1 MEVLGLCLRRPH
13 GPPRYDAVMPTDTLF
28 APRSDKSLLETGP
41 DFAPKFDEHG
51 LIPCITQHAD
61 TGEVLM
67 FAFMNDLSLAKTI
80 ETGLVH
86 YWSRSRGKLWL
97 KGESSG
103 MTQTVVQLLTD
114 CDQDCLVARVTLGT
128 STSGGVEASCH
139 VGYRN
144 CFYRSVRTGALPSDG
159 PVQLAVVGEKVFDPE
174 QVYGS

>member
-1 MEVLGLCLRRPH
+1 MTSSP
-13 GPPRYDAVMPTDTLF
+13 LF
-28 APRSDKSLLETGP
+28 AQRPDKSALETGP

-67 FAFMNDLSLAKTI
+67 FAFMNDLALTQTI
-80 ETGLVH
+80 ATGMVH
-86 YWSRSRGKLWL
+86 YWSRSRKKLWL

-114 CDQDCLVARVTLGT
+114 CDQDALVARVTLGKAT
-128 STSGGVEASCH
+128 AGGAQASCH

-144 CFYRSVRTGALPSDG
+144 CFYRAIPTGKLPDHT
-159 PVQLAVVGEKVFDPE
+159 PAQMKTVGEKIFDPDE
-174 QVYGS
+174 VYGS